1 MVLEFVIIPLT
12 DECENNAYVLEN
24 RLKSACYNSLNIDF
38 DKNYDQSLSA
48 RVGKYK
54 NMGKDLIV
62 VDDNYDENDE
72 INVRYSNSL
81 SRSETMNTSDF
92 IDSIVSLE
100 SNDDES
106 EEKKREKDNDENDE
120 DADDK
125 NDGYCNVM

>member
-12 DECENNAYVLEN
+12 DEYEKDAYVFEN

-38 DKNYDQSLSA
+38 DKNYDKSLSA
-48 RVGKYK
+48 RVGKYR
-54 NMGKDLIV
+54 NMGKDLIII
-62 VDDNYDENDE
+62 DDNYDENDE

-81 SRSETMNTSDF
+81 SRSESMNTSDF

-100 SNDDES
+100 GNDDEPE
-106 EEKKREKDNDENDE
+106 EEKKAEDKKDDE
-120 DADDK
+120 DDDK